1 MDTANLLFLIKS
13 FSKTEARDVR
23 RFLASPFFNTREDLC
38 LLFDFIYE
46 NENPQKEAAWQHI
59 SPETAYDDTA
69 MRLLMSYLNRLL
81 ERFLVFYENEEDPMR
96 NKLKLAVAYRRRGL
110 AGQYSRHLN
119 ALEKQLETQ
128 PLRNGHYHQ
137 MMRDLAF
144 EKQRTQTTSNPT
156 DTATNR
162 QVIET
167 TDVHYLA
174 TRMRLLCLEA
184 AQKGV
189 YRSKETESTDRDI
202 VALAKQEK
210 WATYPAVVLY
220 LRAYEM
226 LTQPENDGFYHQY
239 KDMMVMAEPAFS
251 SSEMKECYLF
261 AINYCIRRLNE
272 GNKAFGLE
280 AVQLYRSAL
289 EGGFL
294 LENGILSRFTYH
306 NIVGAALATGELIW
320 AREFIHQYQ
329 DQLEKKYREGT
340 YSFNLARLEMA
351 VGNYDSVLELLQ
363 KASYKD
369 PLPNLAA
376 KTLLLKTC
384 YHLGEFDLL
393 QSHLDAMRNYIH
405 RSEVIGYHRTN
416 YLNFIRYLDKV
427 LQVNR
432 LEKKAV
438 EKLRQQIQNEK
449 VLTEKGWLLEKLD

>member
-1 MDTANLLFLIKS
+1 MDSANLLLLIKS

-38 LLFDFIYE
+38 QLFDFIYE
-46 NENPQKEAAWQHI
+46 NENPQKETAWQHLF
-59 SPETAYDDTA
+59 PEKKYDDTA

-81 ERFLVFYENEEDPMR
+81 EKYLVFYENEEEPMR
-96 NKLKLAVAYRRRGL
+96 NKLKLAIAYRRRGL
-110 AGQYSRHLN
+110 TGQYSRNLV
-119 ALEKQLETQ
+119 ALEKQLENQ
-128 PLRNGHYHQ
+128 SLRNGHYHQ

-156 DTATNR
+156 DTANNR
-162 QVIET
+162 EVIET

-189 YRSKETESTDRDI
+189 YRSKETEGTDRDI
-202 VALAKQEK
+202 VALARQEK
-210 WATYPAVVLY
+210 WAAHPAIGLY

-226 LTQPENDGFYHQY
+226 LTQPDNDGLYHQY
-239 KDMMVMAEPAFS
+239 KNLIIEAEAAFS

-261 AINYCIRRLNE
+261 AINRCIRRLNE

-280 AVQLYRSAL
+280 AIQLYRRAL

-294 LENGILSRFTYH
+294 LENGVLSRFTYH
-306 NIVGAALATGELIW
+306 NIVGAALATGELEW
-320 AREFIHQYQ
+320 ARELIHQYKG
-329 DQLEKKYREGT
+329 QLEKKYREST
-340 YSFNLARLEMA
+340 FSFNLARLEMA
-351 VGNYDSVLELLQ
+351 VGSYGSVLELLQ
-363 KASYKD
+363 KANYKD

-393 QSHLDAMRNYIH
+393 YSYLDAMRNYIH

-416 YLNFIRYLDKV
+416 YLNFIRYLDKL
-427 LQVNR
+427 LQTNKSDNR
-432 LEKKAV
+432 AM
-438 EKLRQQIQNEK
+438 EKLRQQIKNEK
-449 VLTEKGWLLEKLD
+449 VLTESRWLLEMMA